1 MRDSMPAKTDLPEAQ
16 GSHRLFFAL
25 WPDDATRIAI
35 AAAAARL
42 RTHAQGGR
50 WTAVDRYHLTLQFLG
65 TWSRLPDALIRSAC
79 AAAASARAPGF
90 SITLDRVGSFRT
102 RSHLWW
108 LGCQR
113 PEPLLP
119 LREVLARSLEDHGI
133 AVASGPFVPHVT
145 LVRGAGRRPP
155 RDARLLP
162 IVWPVLGFTLIHS
175 ESGAPEP
182 YRVIGNW
189 PLTAAAGV

>member
-1 MRDSMPAKTDLPEAQ
+1 MQDPAPTNSGLPEAQ

-42 RTHAQGGR
+42 RTRAQGGR
-50 WTAVDRYHLTLQFLG
+50 WTAVDRFHLTLQFLG
-65 TWSRLPDALIRSAC
+65 THSQLPEALIQAAC
-79 AAAASARAPGF
+79 AAAASARVPGF
-90 SITLDRVGSFRT
+90 SITLDHIGSFRT

-119 LREVLARSLEDHGI
+119 LREVLARSLENHGI
-133 AVASGPFVPHVT
+133 PVASVPFVPHVT

-155 RDARLLP
+155 RDARLVP
-162 IVWPVLGFTLIHS
+162 IVWPVLGFSLIHS
-175 ESGAPEP
+175 ESGAREP
-182 YRVIGNW
+182 YRVLGDW
-189 PLTAAAGV
+189 SLPLG